1 VADRRDGITWVALE
15 LTRNGEKLV
24 EEGKL
29 EDELRK
35 LLEVSEDW
43 PVFVPAR
50 VFEKKG
56 KRITVQLM
64 EGYAFVATG
73 LDEVH
78 YFRVENT
85 KLVHQVMAG
94 RGSRNMRVLSVIPDS
109 KIADLR
115 RQLNEEVANDIIPGM
130 RVLVTDGIYSKL
142 EGTVL
147 DIEDDHA
154 VVHFE
159 LRSLKV
165 ISKVPKVFLD
175 TTA

>member
-29 EDELRK
+29 EEGLRK
-35 LLEVSEDW
+35 LLEVPEDW
-43 PVFVPAR
+43 PVFIPAR

-56 KRITVQLM
+56 KRVTIHLM
-64 EGYAFVATG
+64 EGYAFIATG

-78 YFRVENT
+78 YFRAENT
-85 KLVHQVMAG
+85 KLVHQVMAS
-94 RGSRNMRVLSVIPDS
+94 RGARNMRVLSVIPDS
-109 KIADLR
+109 KITDLR
-115 RQLNEEVANDIIPGM
+115 RQLSEEVANDIIPGM
-130 RVLVTDGIYSKL
+130 LVLVTDGIYSKL

-154 VVHFE
+154 VVRFE